1 MRPGLEGVGK
11 WAVAPNQGGY
21 SAGARHD
28 PADHDQYRLDLL
40 VQDAFDIVAAMGHGE
55 RRFHLVG
62 HDWGGSLSWV
72 MAHRRPERLA
82 PPTMFSRPHPGSF
95 AQAMRD
101 DPEQP
106 HRSRHHKALLDDRK
120 STRLNSRHQ

>member
-1 MRPGLEGVGK
+1 
-11 WAVAPNQGGY
+11 
-21 SAGARHD
+21 
-28 PADHDQYRLDLL
+28 
-40 VQDAFDIVAAMGHGE
+40 MGHGE

-82 PPTMFSRPHPGSF
+82 SLTMFSRPHPGSF
-95 AQAMRD
+95 ARAMRD

-106 HRSRHHKALLDDRK
+106 QRSRHHKAFLQPDAGPKLLAGGDRQSGEQGTSVSVRVDLRGRRILDK
-120 STRLNSRHQ
+120 KYSYLHIHTNEHNI